1 MPGLGRFIVARVLL
15 AIPTI
20 LILLTIV
27 FIVMRLIPGNPIL
40 AMVGMK
46 APPEYVEELMHK
58 AGLDKPLYIQYIDY
72 LSGIFKGDLGRSLIW
87 GRRPV
92 IAEIMDHFPATL
104 ELTIFAFIIA
114 VFLGTTTGV
123 FGSSLRVIK
132 GWHKFDSLMRIYGI
146 ISWTLFIPWIGMLL
160 QLIFG
165 VWLRVLPVAG
175 RIDPGLEPPRITG
188 LYVIDS
194 IITQRWDS
202 LISALRHLVL
212 PSITLGLVI
221 SGAFTRIVR
230 NNMIEIFKQDFM
242 MTYKAVGVSTWKFI
256 SAAFRNAFIPIMTIM
271 GLQFAY
277 LLAGA
282 VLTETTFSWPG
293 MGTFLVERITYAD
306 YTTVQ
311 GTVVFFAII
320 VVTINLIVDIIY
332 AFIDP
337 RIRY

>member
-46 APPEYVEELMHK
+46 APQEYVEELMHK

-72 LSGIFKGDLGRSLIW
+72 LSGIFRGDLGRSLIW
-87 GRRPV
+87 GRRLV

-114 VFLGTTTGV
+114 VILGTTTGV

-132 GWHKFDSLMRIYGI
+132 GWRKFDTLMRIYGI

-188 LYVIDS
+188 LYIIDS
-194 IITQRWDS
+194 IITHRWDS
-202 LISALRHLVL
+202 LVSALRHLVL

-320 VVTINLIVDIIY
+320 VVTINLLVDIIY

>member
-46 APPEYVEELMHK
+46 APQEYVKELMHK

-72 LSGIFKGDLGRSLIW
+72 LSGIFRGDLGRSLIW
-87 GRRPV
+87 GRRLV

-114 VFLGTTTGV
+114 VILGTTTGV

-132 GWHKFDSLMRIYGI
+132 GWRKFDTLMRIYGI

-188 LYVIDS
+188 LYIIDS
-194 IITQRWDS
+194 IITHRWDS
-202 LISALRHLVL
+202 LVSALRHLVL

-320 VVTINLIVDIIY
+320 VVTINLLVDIIY

>member
-1 MPGLGRFIVARVLL
+1 MGLGRFILARILF

-20 LILLTIV
+20 IILLTIV
-27 FIVMRLIPGNPIL
+27 FIIMRLIPGNPIL

-46 APPEYVEELMHK
+46 APPEVIKELEHE

-72 LSGIFKGDLGRSLIW
+72 LLGVFRGDLGRSLIW

-104 ELTIFAFIIA
+104 ELSISAFIVA
-114 VFLGTTTGV
+114 VLISLAAGAV
-123 FGSSLRVIK
+123 SSSLRVVR
-132 GWHKFDSLMRIYGI
+132 GWRKLDTLARVYGI
-146 ISWTLFIPWIGMLL
+146 VAWTLFIPWVGMLL
-160 QLIFG
+160 QLVFG
-165 VWLRVLPVAG
+165 VWLRVLPIAG

-194 IITQRWDS
+194 ILTHRWDS
-202 LISALRHLVL
+202 LASAIRHLIL

-221 SGAFTRIVR
+221 SGGLTRIVR
-230 NNMIEIFKQDFM
+230 NNVMEAFRQDYMI
-242 MTYKAVGVSTWKFI
+242 TYRALGASTKKLTLT
-256 SAAFRNAFIPIMTIM
+256 ALRNAFIPIMTMM
-271 GLQFAY
+271 GLEFAY

-293 MGTFLVERITYAD
+293 MGTFLVERIVYAD

-320 VVTINLIVDIIY
+320 VVIINTLVDIVY

>member
-1 MPGLGRFIVARVLL
+1 MGLGRFIAARVLF

-20 LILLTIV
+20 IVLLTIV
-27 FIVMRLIPGNPIL
+27 FIVMRLIPGNPIV

-46 APPEYVEELMHK
+46 APPEVIKELVHE
-58 AGLDKPLYIQYIDY
+58 AGLDKPLYVQYIDY
-72 LSGIFKGDLGRSLIW
+72 LVGVFRGDLGRSLIW

-104 ELTIFAFIIA
+104 ELSISSFIVAIILSLA
-114 VFLGTTTGV
+114 AGAI
-123 FGSSLRVIK
+123 GSSLRVVRGLKIL
-132 GWHKFDSLMRIYGI
+132 DTLARVYGI
-146 ISWTLFIPWIGMLL
+146 IAWTLFIPWIGMLL
-160 QLIFG
+160 QLVFG
-165 VWLRVLPVAG
+165 VWLRILPIAG

-194 IITQRWDS
+194 ILTHRWDS
-202 LISALRHLVL
+202 LMSAIKHLIL

-221 SGAFTRIVR
+221 SGGLTRIVR
-230 NNMIEIFKQDFM
+230 NNVMEAFRQDFM
-242 MTYKAVGVSTWKFI
+242 VTYRALGAGTRKLMLTAL
-256 SAAFRNAFIPIMTIM
+256 RNAFIPIMTMM
-271 GLQFAY
+271 GLEFAY

-293 MGTFLVERITYAD
+293 MGTFLVERIIYAD

-320 VVTINLIVDIIY
+320 VVVINTLVDIVY

>member
-1 MPGLGRFIVARVLL
+1 MPGLRRFIIARVVL
-15 AIPTI
+15 AIPTM

-46 APPEYVEELMHK
+46 APPEYVKELMHE
-58 AGLDKPLYIQYIDY
+58 AGLDKPLYIQYIEY
-72 LSGIFKGDLGRSLIW
+72 LSGVFRGDLGRSLIW
-87 GRRPV
+87 GKRPV
-92 IAEIMDHFPATL
+92 IAEIMDRFPATL
-104 ELTIFAFIIA
+104 ELTMFAFIVAIG
-114 VFLGTTTGV
+114 LGTLTGV
-123 FGSSLRVIK
+123 SGSLLRVIN
-132 GWHKFDSLMRIYGI
+132 GWRKFDTLMRFYGI

-188 LYVIDS
+188 VYVIDS
-194 IITQRWDS
+194 IITQEWDS
-202 LISALRHLVL
+202 LISTLRHLVL

-230 NNMIEIFKQDFM
+230 NNMIEVFKQDFM
-242 MTYKAVGVSTWKFI
+242 VMYRAMGLSTWKFV
-256 SAAFRNAFIPIMTIM
+256 AEAFRNAFIPIMTIM
-271 GLQFAY
+271 GLQFAS

-311 GTVVFFAII
+311 GTVVFFVII
-320 VVTINLIVDIIY
+320 VVAINLLVDILY
-332 AFIDP
+332 ALIDP